1 MSTSRPPSRT
11 CAMRSCCG
19 EVSSWRRGAS
29 LATHSARDLCCS
41 AGGERE
47 QSGRRWGSGV
57 RTELPV
63 PDYGRVGAVY
73 GDLRHEGGGET
84 KPLLEAK
91 LLSVMYKHSQNG
103 CSDKRRAG
111 NLALVEKV
119 EASLL
124 LTSIQNGLPFRRPS
138 CAPAAPPAASPGL
151 DSPPPFPRNSGRRAP
166 KGARLSDRRTPEA
179 APRPPRPG
187 PRGSRALQPRS
198 RRRARLSP
206 HVHLRLGGEEGSK
219 GLRQRHE

>member
-1 MSTSRPPSRT
+1 
-11 CAMRSCCG
+11 
-19 EVSSWRRGAS
+19 
-29 LATHSARDLCCS
+29 
-41 AGGERE
+41 
-47 QSGRRWGSGV
+47 
-57 RTELPV
+57 
-63 PDYGRVGAVY
+63 
-73 GDLRHEGGGET
+73 
-84 KPLLEAK
+84 
-91 LLSVMYKHSQNG
+91 MYKHSQNG

-111 NLALVEKV
+111 NLGLVEKV

-138 CAPAAPPAASPGL
+138 RAPAAPPAASPGL
-151 DSPPPFPRNSGRRAP
+151 ASPPSFPRNSGRRAA

-187 PRGSRALQPRS
+187 PRGSRTLQPRS

-206 HVHLRLGGEEGSK
+206 HLHLRLGGEEGSK